1 MKRDVL
7 AFLDRNFL
15 SLEDAEAAVAAL
27 NDGQLFP
34 PVMPVLNRAA
44 FTTLYPG
51 QHPAQGW
58 GCFTDVVQVAA
69 FIALE
74 RVHIDTIQFADTQG
88 RVLVY
93 TFGEDGA
100 LQHVQLRTRD
110 REWTAP
116 SAEAL
121 SALILEDD
129 SYV

>member
-1 MKRDVL
+1 MKKDVL

-34 PVMPVLNRAA
+34 PVMPVLSRAA

-51 QHPAQGW
+51 QHHAQGW
-58 GCFTDVVQVAA
+58 GCFTNVEQVAA

-74 RVHIDTIQFADTQG
+74 RVRIDTVEFADVQG

-110 REWTAP
+110 REWAAP

-121 SALILEDD
+121 SALILED
-129 SYV
+129 